1 MSFFIYNNGMYEIYT
16 NIFLNF
22 ITKMKVHKLWNV
34 MNYAIN
40 MVQTQFI
47 DCMLTFI
54 ITLTIRWIR
63 VASYRFVHALSSFLI
78 SSITLLSPLQF
89 STSLLSILVSWLSS
103 LFPFSGLRLTLT
115 DVEVLSVSFFQ
126 MGPVSKTRTECFM
139 AGDNTGHSHVA
150 DSNSSETIWIRK
162 FMLNRSFGLY
172 PLFTCYKT
180 TFQRLVLLPSSGE
193 RGQIT

>member
-1 MSFFIYNNGMYEIYT
+1 
-16 NIFLNF
+16 
-22 ITKMKVHKLWNV
+22 
-34 MNYAIN
+34 
-40 MVQTQFI
+40 
-47 DCMLTFI
+47 
-54 ITLTIRWIR
+54 
-63 VASYRFVHALSSFLI
+63 
-78 SSITLLSPLQF
+78 
-89 STSLLSILVSWLSS
+89 
-103 LFPFSGLRLTLT
+103 
-115 DVEVLSVSFFQ
+115 
-126 MGPVSKTRTECFM
+126 M